1 MSLAD
6 PIGDMLTRIRNAI
19 TRKHKNVQIPSSK
32 FKVEIAK
39 ILQEEGFIHSFNIV
53 KDGNFSNIKIDL
65 KYDSRKSPVIKKI
78 QRISKPGL
86 RVYVN
91 KKEIPR
97 ISGGLGTSIISTS
110 KGLMTG
116 SKAREIGVGG
126 EILCSIL

>member
-1 MSLAD
+1 MVID
-6 PIGDMLTRIRNAI
+6 PVSDMLTRIRNAI

-39 ILQEEGFIHSFNIV
+39 ILQEEGFIHSFDIV
-53 KDGNFSNIKIDL
+53 KDGNFSSIKIDL

-91 KKEIPR
+91 KNEIPR

>member
-91 KKEIPR
+91 KNEIPR

>member
-1 MSLAD
+1 MSLVD

-39 ILQEEGFIHSFNIV
+39 ILQEEGFIHSFDIV

-91 KKEIPR
+91 KNEIPR

>member
-1 MSLAD
+1 MVID
-6 PIGDMLTRIRNAI
+6 PVSDMLTRIRNAI
-19 TRKHKNVQIPSSK
+19 IRKHKNVQIPSSK

-39 ILQEEGFIHSFNIV
+39 ILQEEGFIHSFDIV

-91 KKEIPR
+91 KNEIPR

-116 SKAREIGVGG
+116 SKARAIGVGG

>member
-1 MSLAD
+1 MVID
-6 PIGDMLTRIRNAI
+6 PVSDMLTRIRNAI

-39 ILQEEGFIHSFNIV
+39 ILQEEGFIHSFDIV

-86 RVYVN
+86 RVYV
-91 KKEIPR
+91 KK
-97 ISGGLGTSIISTS
+97 
-110 KGLMTG
+110 
-116 SKAREIGVGG
+116 
-126 EILCSIL
+126 

>member
-1 MSLAD
+1 MVID
-6 PIGDMLTRIRNAI
+6 PVSDMLTRIRNAI
-19 TRKHKNVQIPSSK
+19 TRRHKNVQIPSSK

-39 ILQEEGFIHSFNIV
+39 ILQEEGFIHSFDIV
-53 KDGNFSNIKIDL
+53 KNGNFSNIKIDL

-91 KKEIPR
+91 KNEIPR

>member
-1 MSLAD
+1 MVID
-6 PIGDMLTRIRNAI
+6 PVSDMLTRIRNAI

-39 ILQEEGFIHSFNIV
+39 ILQEEGFIHSFDIV

-91 KKEIPR
+91 KNEIPR

>member
-1 MSLAD
+1 MVID
-6 PIGDMLTRIRNAI
+6 PVSDMLTRIRNAI
-19 TRKHKNVQIPSSK
+19 TRRHKNVQIPSSK

-39 ILQEEGFIHSFNIV
+39 ILQEEGFIHSFDIV

-91 KKEIPR
+91 KNEIPR

>member
-1 MSLAD
+1 MVID
-6 PIGDMLTRIRNAI
+6 PVSDMLTRIRNAI
-19 TRKHKNVQIPSSK
+19 TRKHKNVQMPSSK

-39 ILQEEGFIHSFNIV
+39 ILQEEGFIHSFDIV

-91 KKEIPR
+91 KNEIPR

>member
-1 MSLAD
+1 MVID
-6 PIGDMLTRIRNAI
+6 PVSDMLTRIRNAI

-39 ILQEEGFIHSFNIV
+39 ILQEEGFIHSFDIV
-53 KDGNFSNIKIDL
+53 KDGNFSNIKIDS

-91 KKEIPR
+91 KNEIPR

-110 KGLMTG
+110 KCLMTG

>member
-1 MSLAD
+1 MVID
-6 PIGDMLTRIRNAI
+6 PVSDMLTRIRNAI

-39 ILQEEGFIHSFNIV
+39 ILQEEGFIHSFDIV

-91 KKEIPR
+91 KNEIPR

-116 SKAREIGVGG
+116 SKARERLV
-126 EILCSIL
+126 